1 MKKTAMFQLER
12 AEKQFLNLYRL
23 VREREGSLSSEA
35 KIVQYGSV
43 LRYFMKFLQG
53 SHKYSPAIW
62 TIVYRVDVKL
72 GDIYYEEAL
81 QNQDNSRYFLAAEY
95 YTQALTFAQ
104 QKAEKQYVLSALKD
118 VYYYLNDE
126 EALVQVEKTWAEN
139 HDKKDRYTA
148 FVLLAQNTE
157 NTKVKAMF
165 LSFALNEVMEQE
177 ESFYD
182 KYQDTLDVC
191 SQLVVLYELLGEKE
205 KAVYVKNLRQ
215 NTLKLLN

>member
-1 MKKTAMFQLER
+1 MKKMAQFQLER
-12 AEKQFLNLYRL
+12 VEKQFLNLYKV
-23 VREREGSLSSEA
+23 VREREHSLSNEA

-43 LRYFMKFLQG
+43 LRYFMKFLQN
-53 SHKYSPAIW
+53 SSKYSPAVF
-62 TIVYRVDVKL
+62 TILYRIDVKL

-95 YTQALTFAQ
+95 YTQALSFAK
-104 QKAEKQYVLSALKD
+104 QKGEKQYVLSALRD
-118 VYYYLNDE
+118 VYYYLKDE
-126 EALVQVEKTWAEN
+126 EALVEVEKTWAEN

-157 NTKVKAMF
+157 DAKTKAMF
-165 LSFALNEVMEQE
+165 LSLALNEVMEQE

>member
-1 MKKTAMFQLER
+1 MFQLER
-12 AEKQFLNLYRL
+12 AEKQFLNLYKM
-23 VREREGSLSSEA
+23 VREREKALTNDA
-35 KIVQYGSV
+35 KIVQYGAV

-53 SHKYSPAIW
+53 RYKYSPAIW
-62 TIVYRVDVKL
+62 SILYRIDIKL

-95 YTQALTFAQ
+95 YTQALSFAHQ
-104 QKAEKQYVLSALKD
+104 AEEKQHVLLALKD

-126 EALVQVEKTWAEN
+126 EALVQVQKTWAES

-148 FVLLAQNTE
+148 FMLLAQNTDK
-157 NTKVKAMF
+157 TKIKAMF
-165 LSFALNEVMEQE
+165 LSLALNEVMEQE

-191 SQLVVLYELLGEKE
+191 SQLAVLYELLGEKE